1 MMKTNINTKRIKQ
14 IGIGIVTLVALY
26 FLILILT
33 PKPEIPIEVQEQ
45 LKTLQH
51 LTDSLQQNQKKYD
64 TLIAN
69 QETVISNLDFRLKN
83 IKEKTTIIREYYH
96 EQSQAADKYTP
107 TQVDSFFK
115 SRYQY

>member
-1 MMKTNINTKRIKQ
+1 MNFNIKLIKQ
-14 IGIGIVTLVALY
+14 IGIGIVSLVALY
-26 FLILILT
+26 FLILLLT
-33 PKPEIPIEVQEQ
+33 RKPQVPAEVKTE
-45 LKTLQH
+45 LKALQH
-51 LTDSLQQNQKKYD
+51 LTDSLQQNQKRYD

-69 QETVISNLDFRLKN
+69 QEIVISNLDFRLKN
-83 IKEKTTIIREYYH
+83 IKEKTTIIKEYYH